1 MPPETD
7 LIKQQM
13 GQTRAALTE
22 KLQTL
27 ENKVIGAIA
36 STTDMVAQTVQD
48 VGTTVRETSQN
59 FRSTMHDTV
68 SSVRDAF
75 DVSQQID
82 QHPWLML
89 GGSVLAGYVGGVV
102 LDNLEHGRLP
112 SLPSAEGLLPHG
124 SEIRQRMVTQQPS
137 ARRVPGFLKA
147 LVDTFAPELDKLKAA
162 AVGMALGALR
172 DKIGESVPSHMRGD
186 FAEMMDRIT
195 TKLGGHAHPPGAMY
209 GASEE
214 YDETNGARASGP
226 MGMG

>member
-13 GQTRAALTE
+13 SQTRAALTE

-27 ENKVIGAIA
+27 ENKVIAAIA
-36 STTDMVAQTVQD
+36 STTDMVARTVQD

-59 FRSTMHDTV
+59 FRSTMRDTV

-75 DVSQQID
+75 DVSRQIH

-89 GGSVLAGYVGGVV
+89 GGSVLAGYVCGVV

-112 SLPSAEGLLPHG
+112 SLPAAEQLFPHS
-124 SEIRQRMVTQQPS
+124 SEVRQRMTAGQPS
-137 ARRVPGFLKA
+137 ARRIPGFLKA
-147 LVDTFAPELDKLKAA
+147 LADTFAPELDKLKSA
-162 AVGMALGALR
+162 AVRMAMTALR
-172 DKIGESVPSHMRGD
+172 DKIGDSVPPHLRSD
-186 FAEMMDRIT
+186 FTEMMDRIT
-195 TKLGGHAHPPGAMY
+195 AKLDGHSHPPGAMY

-214 YDETNGARASGP
+214 YEETNGARESRP
-226 MGMG
+226 MGMA

>member
-1 MPPETD
+1 MPPETE

-13 GQTRAALTE
+13 GQTRSALNE

-27 ENKVIGAIA
+27 ENKVIGAIT
-36 STTDMVAQTVQD
+36 STTDMVARTVQD

-59 FRSTMHDTV
+59 FRAGMNDTV

-75 DVSQQID
+75 DVSRQIH
-82 QHPWLML
+82 QHPWLMV
-89 GGSVLAGYVGGVV
+89 GGSVIAGYVGGVV

-112 SLPSAEGLLPHG
+112 SLPAAERLLPQG
-124 SEIRQRMVTQQPS
+124 SELRQRMATEHPT
-137 ARRVPGFLKA
+137 RRVPGFLKA
-147 LVDTFAPELDKLKAA
+147 LMDSFAPELDKLKAA
-162 AVGMALGALR
+162 AVGMAMGALR
-172 DKIGESVPSHMRGD
+172 EKISASVPPHLRED

-214 YDETNGARASGP
+214 YDETNGARATPP

>member
-36 STTDMVAQTVQD
+36 STTDMVARTVQD
-48 VGTTVRETSQN
+48 VGTTVRETSEN
-59 FRSTMHDTV
+59 FRDTMHGTV

-75 DVSQQID
+75 DVSRQIH

-89 GGSVLAGYVGGVV
+89 GGSVVAGYVGGVV
-102 LDNLEHGRLP
+102 LDNLEHGHLP
-112 SLPSAEGLLPHG
+112 SLPAADRLLPQS
-124 SEIRQRMVTQQPS
+124 SELRQRMASRPPT
-137 ARRVPGFLKA
+137 ARRIPGFLKA
-147 LVDTFAPELDKLKAA
+147 LADSFAPELEKLKAA
-162 AVGMALGALR
+162 AVGMAMGALR
-172 DKIGESVPSHMRGD
+172 EKVGASVPPHLRED

-195 TKLGGHAHPPGAMY
+195 TKLGGNAHPPGAMY
-209 GASEE
+209 GSSED

-226 MGMG
+226 MGMA